1 MPPLPSNEA
10 ILGGHQPT
18 ATRNSNRVSADATSR
33 HAQDSRRGRPR
44 TTAPGLPPC
53 TAPKPHDHVIDN
65 LYSRA
70 IVSVVENPI
79 LYGAAPCLTAWSQTV
94 PDWHDGR
101 YYASRGGLVL
111 PVLPDFRGHDALRDG
126 RESDVDG
133 RRVVM

>member
-1 MPPLPSNEA
+1 M
-10 ILGGHQPT
+10 
-18 ATRNSNRVSADATSR
+18 
-33 HAQDSRRGRPR
+33 
-44 TTAPGLPPC
+44 
-53 TAPKPHDHVIDN
+53 
-65 LYSRA
+65 
-70 IVSVVENPI
+70 
-79 LYGAAPCLTAWSQTV
+79 